1 MKDFDALKDIWHSQ
15 LAAPRL
21 SYEDILKGIRKSK
34 SSFAN
39 KLLVE
44 TIGMLLAIIL
54 FALIWVNSSS
64 MMWTTHL
71 SLLIFLVCCLYYLF
85 VQIRDYRSISNS
97 EHLLKEPEEYI
108 NYLKD
113 YRRKRYALNTRKYT
127 VYSIFIGIAFA
138 LYFVEIYFSSPLW
151 HTVAGIIAI
160 ALWFIICWHL
170 MKTYIRREQEKLNG
184 MIEELERLEKQFS
197 TEHN

>member
-34 SSFAN
+34 ASFAN

-44 TIGMLLAIIL
+44 TIGMFFAIVL
-54 FALIWVNSSS
+54 FALIWLDSSS

-85 VQIRDYRSISNS
+85 VQVRDYRSISNS

-108 NYLKD
+108 SYLKD

-127 VYSIFIGIAFA
+127 VYSIFIGIAFG

-151 HTVAGIIAI
+151 HTIAGIVAI
-160 ALWFIICWHL
+160 ALWFIICWYL
-170 MKTYIRREQEKLNG
+170 MKTYIRREQERLTG
-184 MIEELERLEKQFS
+184 MIEKLERLEKQFS